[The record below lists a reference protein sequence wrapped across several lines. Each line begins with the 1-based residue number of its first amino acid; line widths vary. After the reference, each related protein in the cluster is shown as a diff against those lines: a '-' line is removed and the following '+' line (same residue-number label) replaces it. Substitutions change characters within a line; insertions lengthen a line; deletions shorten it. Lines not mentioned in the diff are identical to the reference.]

1 MTSARGYVTSH
12 KTLGMLRNSL
22 VTRLLLVTWEVVSEK
37 HDKVNKKG
45 AKGRLGGCGV
55 PLNGK
60 NSILDHPYLFA

>member
-1 MTSARGYVTSH
+1 
-12 KTLGMLRNSL
+12 MLRNSL